1 MIEITNSVDT
11 AKVLISGDIGE
22 SFWGDG
28 FTFNTFKEQ
37 INGDFSNIEV
47 EIKSNG
53 GDGNEAFAIYD
64 ELKKNPARVTVNI
77 VGATASAGTIIA
89 MGGDVINIT
98 ENARF
103 LIHRASTIA
112 AGNIDDIERAADLLE
127 DFDNRLLNIYQKR
140 TGKRKSQLQSLMKED
155 KWLKPDE
162 AVNWGFVDK
171 IMKTKQNPIL
181 NKTEMD
187 TTKIKELLN
196 VAEDEAIQNAIE
208 AIQAENTR
216 LAEIVNQ
223 VETDKEA
230 AKDAEIV
237 NYIEAAVTDGKI
249 TAEVKEKYLALAK
262 SDFDAV
268 KVIIEAAKPEPL
280 KNHIEDN
287 PAEDVE
293 MTNDQAQKIWNRHK
307 SKGEWFEQNPEE
319 YNKVREILK
328 GK

>member
-223 VETDKEA
+223 VEADKEA

-249 TAEVKEKYLALAK
+249 TAEVKDKYLALAK

-268 KVIIEAAKPEPL
+268 KVVIEAAKPEPL
-280 KNHIEDN
+280 KNHIDPVE
-287 PAEDVE
+287 PKDVE
-293 MTNDQAQKIWNRHK
+293 MTKEQAQKIWNSHK